1 MEVEVVVAAVAAHHL
16 HAVDRREATLLVER
30 EHPHDLRKPRLHVG
44 IARDDPRQRRRA
56 EQQRRVR
63 DRDGERA
70 EAAKAR
76 ERLGC
81 SNVEAAEELER
92 PHRRHRQPPV
102 LDGGEGALALDPD
115 GAGGDGGVRDGGD
128 VGEADDLQ
136 TDEGIAVRHNCAVN
150 CASNYAPNGARHLQL
165 EDEPT
170 REERRE
176 LRPRLLPIDPQL
188 RSRHQPLARRG
199 HEQRAPHAVPDG
211 EKCPHGEARGLH
223 RDLDVRGAGA
233 AEAPAQDE
241 EVCTDAVDADAGEQ
255 RVEGRAAREAE
266 VDEGDLQMDLEEEQ
280 VPEWTTDGASENCG
294 ELREIAPTLRRNCA
308 AYDVTTMSR
317 Q

>member
-16 HAVDRREATLLVER
+16 HAVDRREATLLVEG

-44 IARDDPRQRRRA
+44 IARDDPRERRRA

-63 DRDGERA
+63 DCNRQRA

-76 ERLGC
+76 ERLGRAH
-81 SNVEAAEELER
+81 VEAAEELER
-92 PHRRHRQPPV
+92 PHRRHRQPSV
-102 LDGGEGALALDPD
+102 LDGGERALALDPD

-128 VGEADDLQ
+128 VREADDLQ
-136 TDEGIAVRHNCAVN
+136 TDEGITVRHNCAVN
-150 CASNYAPNGARHLQL
+150 CASNCALNGSRHLQL

-188 RSRHQPLARRG
+188 RSRHQPLARRR

-211 EKCPHGEARGLH
+211 EKCPHGEARGL
-223 RDLDVRGAGA
+223 DGNLDVGGAGA
-233 AEAPAQDE
+233 AEAP
-241 EVCTDAVDADAGEQ
+241 
-255 RVEGRAAREAE
+255 
-266 VDEGDLQMDLEEEQ
+266 
-280 VPEWTTDGASENCG
+280 P
-294 ELREIAPTLRRNCA
+294 
-308 AYDVTTMSR
+308 
-317 Q
+317 